1 MSNEDPKIT
10 ALKEKVKAAEQEIG
24 MAVMCHETW
33 KPTAYD
39 EDLHTRMGES
49 YATQTF
55 LIVRRSLRRETLLAL
70 MRIWDSDEKAV
81 GVQSIVRTLRDQQF
95 FDALIASRT
104 NHVDGYFR
112 STLEEHLRGTLGEQ
126 LAKAGALVD
135 KYTKGGAGFD
145 AFKKLLILRNGQL
158 AHRQAAPAKAG
169 GLDATD
175 EEIESFYQDN
185 LEIVSLLLSIVLA
198 HAFDLNEAADV
209 YRHYAKFFWAAARGE
224 RTEGHPNYWAPPDAD
239 ERATSNA

>member
-1 MSNEDPKIT
+1 
-10 ALKEKVKAAEQEIG
+10 

-39 EDLHTRMGES
+39 EDLHMRMCES

-55 LIVRRSLRRETLLAL
+55 LIVRRSLRRETLPAL
-70 MRIWDSDEKAV
+70 MRIWDSNERAV
-81 GVQSIVRTLRDQQF
+81 GMESVVRTLRDPQF

-104 NHVDGYFR
+104 DHLEGYLR
-112 STLEEHLRGTLGEQ
+112 LTLKGHLRATLGEQ
-126 LAKAGALVD
+126 LARVGALVD
-135 KYTKGGAGFD
+135 KCTKGGAGFD
-145 AFKKLLILRNGQL
+145 TFRKLLILRSGQL

-169 GLDATD
+169 GVDTAD
-175 EEIESFYQDN
+175 EEIELFYQDN

-209 YRHYAKFFWAAARGE
+209 DRHYAKFFWAAARGE
-224 RTEGHPNYWAPPDAD
+224 HAEGHPDYQPQK
-239 ERATSNA
+239 TGMV